1 MEGQVEDGGD
11 AGGLVVLRQ
20 VPRWATRMVLGV
32 PPAPF
37 PPVSDPCSHRNG
49 QVFQEET
56 GHRVRLVRR
65 VQEPTCHFT

>member
-1 MEGQVEDGGD
+1 MEGQVEDEGD
-11 AGGLVVLRQ
+11 AGGLVVLREE
-20 VPRWATRMVLGV
+20 PRRATRMVLGV

-37 PPVSDPCSHRNG
+37 PPVSDPCSHRNS

-56 GHRVRLVRR
+56 GDRVRRVRR